1 MVSFAS
7 RRRRAITLR
16 ILSCGTAS
24 YEPGSNSARIF
35 SSVSVCT
42 VGATVPA
49 AAMAGAAIP
58 RPDLAASTS
67 RAMTRPC
74 GPEPSTRAR
83 SMPASFASR
92 RASGDEK
99 TRFVRAIRASSPA
112 PSPRGETGAVGAGG
126 AARAGAASA
135 ILGAERIATEGRAET
150 PSPIGGG
157 GVPALAGFA
166 GAGFGASASLPAPA
180 AAALTSSPSSA
191 STAMS
196 ALTGT
201 SCVPSGTTI
210 LASVPSSIASYSIVA
225 LSVSISAITSP
236 GLTLSPSFLNHL
248 ARLPFSM
255 VGDSAGIKILTGMTT
270 LDGLA
275 DRAGGARTGRRVHL
289 GIEHRADAL
298 ERLVL
303 SQLGFLCEDTRGM
316 SGNVRY
322 EHAPRLRVIESA
334 TQRNVQP
341 PFYDGRAQN
350 FDPTVL
356 QRGRRNVQ
364 RVERRHRLLTGN
376 RPPWP
381 LRPRPRP
388 KAARVFQDWPRMA
401 SARPCR

>member
-16 ILSCGTAS
+16 TLSCETSS
-24 YEPGSNSARIF
+24 YEPGSNRATIF
-35 SSVSVCT
+35 SSA
-42 VGATVPA
+42 GAWTGNA
-49 AAMAGAAIP
+49 AAGAAAGATRP
-58 RPDLAASTS
+58 RPDFAASTS
-67 RAMTRPC
+67 RAITRPC
-74 GPEPSTRAR
+74 GPEPWMRAR

-92 RASGDEK
+92 RASGDEN
-99 TRFVRAIRASSPA
+99 TRLVRASPIPS
-112 PSPRGETGAVGAGG
+112 PSPRRVAGACVACAAARGASLGLAAGGGAGAGRAEAAAPVEGGGG
-126 AARAGAASA
+126 AAA
-135 ILGAERIATEGRAET
+135 
-150 PSPIGGG
+150 
-157 GVPALAGFA
+157 AGFG
-166 GAGFGASASLPAPA
+166 GAGFSAGAPLPALA

-270 LDGLA
+270 LDRLA
-275 DRAGGARTGRRVHL
+275 DRAGGARIGRRVHL

-303 SQLGFLCEDTRGM
+303 GQLGFLGEDTRGM
-316 SGNVRY
+316 SGDVRN
-322 EHAPRLRVIESA
+322 EHAPRLRVIEGA

-350 FDPTVL
+350 LDPAVL
-356 QRGRRNVQ
+356 QRGWRNVQ
-364 RVERRHRLLTGN
+364 RIERRHRFLTGN
-376 RPPWP
+376 KLPLP
-381 LRPRPRP
+381 LRPHPRP
-388 KAARVFQDWPRMA
+388 KAARVFRDWQRMA
-401 SARPCR
+401 SGRPCR

>member
-16 ILSCGTAS
+16 ILSGGTTS
-24 YEPGSNSARIF
+24 YEPGSNSARVF
-35 SSVSVCT
+35 SSVGVCT

-67 RAMTRPC
+67 RAITRPC
-74 GPEPSTRAR
+74 GPEPPTRAR

-99 TRFVRAIRASSPA
+99 TRFGCTVRIPSSA
-112 PSPRGETGAVGAGG
+112 PSPRGETGAGGAGG
-126 AARAGAASA
+126 AARAAA
-135 ILGAERIATEGRAET
+135 EERAET
-150 PSPIGGG
+150 PSPIDGGG
-157 GVPALAGFA
+157 IAALAGFA
-166 GAGFGASASLPAPA
+166 GGGAGFGAGAPFPA
-180 AAALTSSPSSA
+180 AAAAAFTSSPSSA

-270 LDGLA
+270 LDRLA
-275 DRAGGARTGRRVHL
+275 DRAGGARIGRRVHL

-303 SQLGFLCEDTRGM
+303 SQLGFLGEDTRGM

-364 RVERRHRLLTGN
+364 RVERRHRFLTGN
-376 RPPWP
+376 RPPLP